1 MKKRICSLLLICSM
15 LAGLLPQIVLPQ
27 AAAADTAAARDGFG
41 LPTEEKTGITDTATL
56 RNNPYGTLG
65 WVPLF
70 QNHELVVAGVDSDEF
85 QTTYEGAVKGKGKQM
100 STFRWSNST
109 EVGNAE
115 RIATVAFDPNG
126 TGKDE
131 YIANLVFDKSKA
143 RLRLYVTNK
152 DRRVSDVVQI
162 GDGNDSEYIK
172 KLKFYQTRAML
183 CLTAGDFDG
192 DGKDT
197 LMVYTPGNNNSTD
210 TVDSIKE
217 YTFSG
222 GKLDDGKRVINLG
235 DVIDGGRDALKAM
248 LYHDGNGDN
257 ELRAHLS
264 VDMEVGDVDMDGI
277 EELAMTVNVND
288 LKQSEYKL
296 DGKKYTDFEKPY
308 LTVYD
313 YNDKNSWNQKLNEKL
328 LNKDGG
334 ASGRA
339 RFAGVTIGYVSDAP
353 SGSMPPEVVAVGYY
367 DKKDNYQ
374 DCEFDKSRLLAYS
387 YQYSTKDNSWTEK
400 FKATEVVTNGF
411 TDTGTK
417 GDDVQNPIAVAA
429 VAADGV
435 NTKEYLFISGSMYQI
450 GTVDGNQRLSI
461 LEGSNKGHD
470 RWLGGRLINNSG
482 ILDYAVGNFDGNKQ
496 GMEQVY
502 YVEYRKQETFDK
514 QFLKIGQLYKK

>member
-1 MKKRICSLLLICSM
+1 MEDKLILLVEDNPHIMAINDAALHMRGDRTLQAETAHKCRELLCFHAVDLIV
-15 LAGLLPQIVLPQ
+15 LDILLPDGDGVALCREIKQEYDVPILFL
-27 AAAADTAAARDGFG
+27 TAMGENED
-41 LPTEEKTGITDTATL
+41 I
-56 RNNPYGTLG
+56 
-65 WVPLF
+65 
-70 QNHELVVAGVDSDEF
+70 
-85 QTTYEGAVKGKGKQM
+85 VKG
-100 STFRWSNST
+100 
-109 EVGNAE
+109 
-115 RIATVAFDPNG
+115 
-126 TGKDE
+126 
-131 YIANLVFDKSKA
+131 
-143 RLRLYVTNK
+143 
-152 DRRVSDVVQI
+152 
-162 GDGNDSEYIK
+162 
-172 KLKFYQTRAML
+172 
-183 CLTAGDFDG
+183 LTAGDFDG

-197 LMVYTPGNNNSTD
+197 LMVYTPGNNKDTD

-222 GKLDDGKRVINLG
+222 GKLTDKGRVINLG

-248 LYHDGNGDN
+248 LYHDGNGNN

-277 EELAMTVNVND
+277 DELAMTVNVND
-288 LKQSEYKL
+288 LKE
-296 DGKKYTDFEKPY
+296 KKYGNYTNYEKSY

-339 RFAGVTIGYVSDAP
+339 RFAGVTIGYVSDKP

-387 YQYSTKDNSWTEK
+387 YQYSTKDNLWTEK

-435 NTKEYLFISGSMYQI
+435 NTKEYLFIWGCGQNLGPYGYPANKFDVRIPLDCLYSRGLIPPRESLIRFSQYQC
-450 GTVDGNQRLSI
+450 R
-461 LEGSNKGHD
+461 
-470 RWLGGRLINNSG
+470 
-482 ILDYAVGNFDGNKQ
+482 Y
-496 GMEQVY
+496 
-502 YVEYRKQETFDK
+502 
-514 QFLKIGQLYKK
+514 

>member
-70 QNHELVVAGVDSDEF
+70 QNHELVVAGGTRMSSRRHN
-85 QTTYEGAVKGKGKQM
+85 EGAANGKGSKM

-109 EVGNAE
+109 DVGNAE

-131 YIANLVFDKSKA
+131 YIANLVFDKSSA

-152 DRRVSDVVQI
+152 DRRVSEVVQI
-162 GDGNDSEYIK
+162 GDGNDTEYIK

-183 CLTAGDFDG
+183 SLAAGDFDG

-197 LMVYTPGNNNSTD
+197 LLIYTPGNNGSTE

-222 GKLDDGKRVINLG
+222 STLTDNGRVINLG
-235 DVIDGGRDALKAM
+235 DVIEGGRDALKAM

-277 EELAMTVNVND
+277 DELAMTVNVND
-288 LKQSEYKL
+288 LKESEYKL
-296 DGKKYTDFEKPY
+296 DGKTYTDFEKSY

-313 YNDKNSWNQKLNEKL
+313 YNNSNKWSQMTKQTL
-328 LNKDGG
+328 LNSNDGPE
-334 ASGRA
+334 GRA
-339 RFAGVTIGYVSDAP
+339 RFAGVTIGYVSDKP
-353 SGSMPPEVVAVGYY
+353 SGTMPPEVVAVGYY
-367 DKKDNYQ
+367 DKKNNYQ
-374 DCEFDKSRLLAYS
+374 DCEFDRSKLLAYS

-400 FKATEVVTNGF
+400 CKATEVVTNGF
-411 TDTGTK
+411 TNTGTK
-417 GDDVQNPIAVAA
+417 GDDVQNPIAIAA
-429 VAADGV
+429 VAADG
-435 NTKEYLFISGSMYQI
+435 
-450 GTVDGNQRLSI
+450 GTPRNICSFP
-461 LEGSNKGHD
+461 
-470 RWLGGRLINNSG
+470 
-482 ILDYAVGNFDGNKQ
+482 AVCIKSA
-496 GMEQVY
+496 
-502 YVEYRKQETFDK
+502 R
-514 QFLKIGQLYKK
+514 

>member
-41 LPTEEKTGITDTATL
+41 LPTEEKTGITDKDTL

-85 QTTYEGAVKGKGKQM
+85 QTTYEGAANGKGSKM

-131 YIANLVFDKSKA
+131 YIANLVFDKSSE

-152 DRRVSDVVQI
+152 DRKVSNVIQI

-183 CLTAGDFDG
+183 SLAAGDFDG

-197 LMVYTPGNNNSTD
+197 LMIYTPGNNKDTA

-222 GKLDDGKRVINLG
+222 STLTDNGRVINLG

-277 EELAMTVNVND
+277 DELAMTVNVND
-288 LKQSEYKL
+288 LKE
-296 DGKKYTDFEKPY
+296 
-308 LTVYD
+308 
-313 YNDKNSWNQKLNEKL
+313 
-328 LNKDGG
+328 
-334 ASGRA
+334 
-339 RFAGVTIGYVSDAP
+339 I
-353 SGSMPPEVVAVGYY
+353 
-367 DKKDNYQ
+367 
-374 DCEFDKSRLLAYS
+374 
-387 YQYSTKDNSWTEK
+387 
-400 FKATEVVTNGF
+400 
-411 TDTGTK
+411 
-417 GDDVQNPIAVAA
+417 
-429 VAADGV
+429 
-435 NTKEYLFISGSMYQI
+435 
-450 GTVDGNQRLSI
+450 
-461 LEGSNKGHD
+461 
-470 RWLGGRLINNSG
+470 
-482 ILDYAVGNFDGNKQ
+482 
-496 GMEQVY
+496 
-502 YVEYRKQETFDK
+502 
-514 QFLKIGQLYKK
+514 

>member
-85 QTTYEGAVKGKGKQM
+85 QTTYEGAANGKGSQM

-109 EVGNAE
+109 DVGNAE

-131 YIANLVFDKSKA
+131 YIANLVFDKSSA

-152 DRRVSDVVQI
+152 DRRVSKVVQI

-183 CLTAGDFDG
+183 CLAAGDFDG

-197 LMVYTPGNNNSTD
+197 LLIYTPGNNKSTD

-222 GKLDDGKRVINLG
+222 STLTDKGRVINLG
-235 DVIDGGRDALKAM
+235 DVIDGGKEALKAM

-277 EELAMTVNVND
+277 DELAMTVNVND
-288 LKQSEYKL
+288 LKETSY
-296 DGKKYTDFEKPY
+296 DGHTELEKSY

-313 YNDKNSWNQKLNEKL
+313 YNDKSSWTQKLNKKL
-328 LNKDGG
+328 LNSNDG

-367 DKKDNYQ
+367 DKNGNYKDCDFN
-374 DCEFDKSRLLAYS
+374 KSKLLAYS
-387 YQYSTKDNSWTEK
+387 YQYSTNDNSWTEK
-400 FKATEVVTNGF
+400 CKATEVVTNGF
-411 TDTGTK
+411 TNTGTK

-435 NTKEYLFISGSMYQI
+435 NTQEYLFISGSMYKV
-450 GTVDGNQRLSI
+450 GTANGSQLSI
-461 LEGSNKGHD
+461 LEGSDKGHD

-514 QFLKIGQLYKK
+514 QF

>member
-27 AAAADTAAARDGFG
+27 AAAADTAAATDGFG
-41 LPTEEKTGITDTATL
+41 LPTEEKTGITDTVTL

-109 EVGNAE
+109 DVGNAE

-131 YIANLVFDKSKA
+131 YIANLVFDKSSA
-143 RLRLYVTNK
+143 RLHLYVTNK
-152 DRRVSDVVQI
+152 DRRVSKVVQI

-222 GKLDDGKRVINLG
+222 GKLDEGKRVINLG
-235 DVIDGGRDALKAM
+235 DVIDDGRDALKAM

-277 EELAMTVNVND
+277 DELAMTVNVND
-288 LKQSEYKL
+288 LKETSY
-296 DGKKYTDFEKPY
+296 DGHTELEKSY

-313 YNDKNSWNQKLNEKL
+313 YNDKSSWTQKLNKKL
-328 LNKDGG
+328 LNSNDG

-367 DKKDNYQ
+367 DKNGNYKDC
-374 DCEFDKSRLLAYS
+374 DFDKSKLLAYS

-400 FKATEVVTNGF
+400 CKATEVVTNGF
-411 TDTGTK
+411 TNTGTK

-435 NTKEYLFISGSMYQI
+435 NTQEYLFISGSMYKV
-450 GTVDGNQRLSI
+450 GTVNGSQQLSI
-461 LEGSNKGHD
+461 LDGSNKGHD

-514 QFLKIGQLYKK
+514 QF

>member
-27 AAAADTAAARDGFG
+27 AAAADTAAATDGFG
-41 LPTEEKTGITDTATL
+41 LPTEEKTGITDKATL

-65 WVPLF
+65 WVPLY

-85 QTTYEGAVKGKGKQM
+85 QTTYEGAANGKGSKM

-109 EVGNAE
+109 DVGNAE

-131 YIANLVFDKSKA
+131 YIANLVFDKSSE

-152 DRRVSDVVQI
+152 DRKVSNVVQI

-183 CLTAGDFDG
+183 SLAAGDFDG

-197 LMVYTPGNNNSTD
+197 LMIYTPGNNKDTA

-222 GKLDDGKRVINLG
+222 STLTDNGRVINLG
-235 DVIDGGRDALKAM
+235 DVIDGGREALKAM

-277 EELAMTVNVND
+277 DELAMTVNVND
-288 LKQSEYKL
+288 LKEKSY
-296 DGKKYTDFEKPY
+296 DGHTELEKSY

-313 YNDKNSWNQKLNEKL
+313 YNDTSSWTQKLNKKL
-328 LNKDGG
+328 LNSNDG

-339 RFAGVTIGYVSDAP
+339 RFAGVTIGYVSNAP

-367 DKKDNYQ
+367 DKNGNYQ
-374 DCEFDKSRLLAYS
+374 DCDFDKSKLLAYS

-400 FKATEVVTNGF
+400 CKATEVVTNGF
-411 TDTGTK
+411 TNTGTK

-435 NTKEYLFISGSMYQI
+435 NSQEYLFISGSMYAVCI
-450 GTVDGNQRLSI
+450 KLTRRTASSCLSWTARIRAMTAGWAAGSSTTAVFWTMLSAI
-461 LEGSNKGHD
+461 LTATSRVWN
-470 RWLGGRLINNSG
+470 RYTTLSTASRRPSTSS
-482 ILDYAVGNFDGNKQ
+482 F
-496 GMEQVY
+496 
-502 YVEYRKQETFDK
+502 
-514 QFLKIGQLYKK
+514 

>member
-41 LPTEEKTGITDTATL
+41 LPTEEKTGITDPATL

-85 QTTYEGAVKGKGKQM
+85 QTTYEGAASGKGGQM

-109 EVGNAE
+109 DVGNTE

-131 YIANLVFDKSKA
+131 YIANLVFDKSSE

-152 DRRVSDVVQI
+152 DRRVSEVVQI
-162 GDGNDSEYIK
+162 GDGNDTEYIK

-183 CLTAGDFDG
+183 SLAAGDFDG

-197 LMVYTPGNNNSTD
+197 LMIYTPGNNKNTY

-222 GKLDDGKRVINLG
+222 SKLTDNGRVINLG
-235 DVIDGGRDALKAM
+235 DVIDGGQEALKAM
-248 LYHDGNGDN
+248 LCHDGNGDN

-277 EELAMTVNVND
+277 DELAMTVNVND
-288 LKQSEYKL
+288 LKESEYKL
-296 DGKKYTDFEKPY
+296 DGKTYTDFEKSY

-313 YNDKNSWNQKLNEKL
+313 YNNSNKWSQMTKQTL
-328 LNKDGG
+328 LNSSGG
-334 ASGRA
+334 ARGRA

-367 DKKDNYQ
+367 DKKDNYK
-374 DCEFDKSRLLAYS
+374 DCEFDKSKLLAYS

-400 FKATEVVTNGF
+400 IKATEVVTNGF
-411 TDTGTK
+411 TNTGTK
-417 GDDVQNPIAVAA
+417 GAMCRIR
-429 VAADGV
+429 
-435 NTKEYLFISGSMYQI
+435 S
-450 GTVDGNQRLSI
+450 R
-461 LEGSNKGHD
+461 
-470 RWLGGRLINNSG
+470 
-482 ILDYAVGNFDGNKQ
+482 
-496 GMEQVY
+496 
-502 YVEYRKQETFDK
+502 
-514 QFLKIGQLYKK
+514 

>member
-1 MKKRICSLLLICSM
+1 M
-15 LAGLLPQIVLPQ
+15 LVDLSQYL
-27 AAAADTAAARDGFG
+27 
-41 LPTEEKTGITDTATL
+41 TE
-56 RNNPYGTLG
+56 
-65 WVPLF
+65 
-70 QNHELVVAGVDSDEF
+70 DERA
-85 QTTYEGAVKGKGKQM
+85 QYVQGYL
-100 STFRWSNST
+100 
-109 EVGNAE
+109 
-115 RIATVAFDPNG
+115 
-126 TGKDE
+126 DE
-131 YIANLVFDKSKA
+131 
-143 RLRLYVTNK
+143 
-152 DRRVSDVVQI
+152 
-162 GDGNDSEYIK
+162 
-172 KLKFYQTRAML
+172 
-183 CLTAGDFDG
+183 GDFDG

-197 LMVYTPGNNNSTD
+197 LMVYTPGNNKNTD

-222 GKLDDGKRVINLG
+222 STLTDNGRVINLG

-277 EELAMTVNVND
+277 DELAMTVNVND

-296 DGKKYTDFEKPY
+296 DGKKYTDFEKSY

-339 RFAGVTIGYVSDAP
+339 RFAGVTIGYISDKP

-367 DKKDNYQ
+367 DKNGDYQ
-374 DCEFDKSRLLAYS
+374 DCEFDRSKLLAYS

-400 FKATEVVTNGF
+400 CKATEVVTNGF

-435 NTKEYLFISGSMYQI
+435 SVHFRQYVS
-450 GTVDGNQRLSI
+450 DW
-461 LEGSNKGHD
+461 H
-470 RWLGGRLINNSG
+470 GGRQSA
-482 ILDYAVGNFDGNKQ
+482 AVYPGRL
-496 GMEQVY
+496 E
-502 YVEYRKQETFDK
+502 
-514 QFLKIGQLYKK
+514 